1 MEQCRA
7 FQEKIPWK
15 QLGTAWLSAVQSFSV
30 SFPFT
35 FTLHFSPSCLCSTGH
50 HLRKQIQQQP
60 HHSGGR
66 KKAMCQWGFS
76 PATSCDLLRLHQR
89 LCPSSLAPVLVL
101 EPETHIQLL
110 ILLSL
115 FQKASLPV
123 SVQWFLTPL
132 ARISS
137 SDSQRLQPRN
147 RKEDDKPGLL
157 RWFLWLNHLII
168 SWKPSLST
176 QKQFSELKTTAI
188 DDFTY
193 HLWAPWPFTWEF
205 ILARVLLALLSMMLL
220 QMTNC
225 TILMFR
231 IPEQRWPFSP
241 FLSFTANTISLS
253 VQRDAVQD
261 SSKQWHYCCSAARAA
276 ESPAELTA
284 RQGWAEPP
292 MGHYEPWNS
301 IAQHCK

>member
-1 MEQCRA
+1 M
-7 FQEKIPWK
+7 
-15 QLGTAWLSAVQSFSV
+15 
-30 SFPFT
+30 
-35 FTLHFSPSCLCSTGH
+35 
-50 HLRKQIQQQP
+50 
-60 HHSGGR
+60 
-66 KKAMCQWGFS
+66 
-76 PATSCDLLRLHQR
+76 
-89 LCPSSLAPVLVL
+89 
-101 EPETHIQLL
+101 
-110 ILLSL
+110 
-115 FQKASLPV
+115 

-157 RWFLWLNHLII
+157 RWFLWLNHSII

-188 DDFTY
+188 NDFTY

-205 ILARVLLALLSMMLL
+205 TLARVLLALLSMMLF
-220 QMTNC
+220 QMANC

-231 IPEQRWPFSP
+231 ISEQRRPFSP

-261 SSKQWHYCCSAARAA
+261 SSSDIIAALLPGLQRALRDWLHGKA
-276 ESPAELTA
+276 ERSHLWATVSLEIALHNTA
-284 RQGWAEPP
+284 NKKWAPFRLLYKSSHFMVEITSCT
-292 MGHYEPWNS
+292 GCLRREH
-301 IAQHCK
+301 